1 MLAARSFSSSTQIAP
16 TSPTRYLQLNSSS
29 LLQTLQWARFKAQ
42 FGWSYHLFEIAGS
55 PPLPLLVLSRSLFR
69 GKLRIAYAP
78 QAPPQALPTRNA
90 AQSSQQLHQLSR
102 AIAPHLPS
110 DTVLMR
116 WDTLYDHTLAPCP
129 LRQLHPA
136 PVNIQPPDTTI
147 VELGPSDQELL
158 KAMHAKTRYNLRLAE
173 RKGVTI
179 RMATVAELP
188 QWYALY
194 QETAARDKI
203 AIHSLEY
210 YRALFETMQ
219 SSAERH
225 PQLFMLLAE
234 AEGECLSGI
243 IVAIWGN
250 MATYLYG
257 ASSNRRRNWMAG
269 YLLQW
274 RGMQLARERG
284 CRYYDLYGIPPRH
297 DPRHAMS
304 GLYRFKVGF
313 GGAIVHRA
321 GAWDWYYRP
330 LSAHLL
336 RLGERGHNWYHKKIR
351 AMLAFGG

>member
-1 MLAARSFSSSTQIAP
+1 M
-16 TSPTRYLQLNSSS
+16 
-29 LLQTLQWARFKAQ
+29 
-42 FGWSYHLFEIAGS
+42 
-55 PPLPLLVLSRSLFR
+55 PLLVLSRTLFR
-69 GKLRIAYAP
+69 GGLRIAYAP
-78 QAPPQALPTRNA
+78 QAPPIVQPTTNSE
-90 AQSSQQLHQLSR
+90 QSTQQLHILSS

-116 WDTLYDHTLAPCP
+116 WDTLYDHTLAPHP
-129 LRQLHPA
+129 LRRLQPA
-136 PVNIQPPDTTI
+136 PTSIQPPDTTI
-147 VELGPSDQELL
+147 VELEKSDKKLL
-158 KAMHAKTRYNLRLAE
+158 EAMHPKTRYNLRLAE
-173 RKGVTI
+173 RKGITI
-179 RMATVAELP
+179 RMATVSELP

-194 QETAARDKI
+194 QETATRDNI

-210 YRALFETMQ
+210 YRTLFEVMESPSET
-219 SSAERH
+219 H
-225 PQLFMLLAE
+225 PHLFMLLAE

-243 IVAIWGN
+243 IVALWHN
-250 MATYLYG
+250 MAIYLYG

-321 GAWDWYYRP
+321 GAWDCYYRP
-330 LSAHLL
+330 FSAHLL
-336 RLGERGHNWYHKKIR
+336 RLGERGYNWYHKKIKKLR
-351 AMLAFGG
+351 SFT